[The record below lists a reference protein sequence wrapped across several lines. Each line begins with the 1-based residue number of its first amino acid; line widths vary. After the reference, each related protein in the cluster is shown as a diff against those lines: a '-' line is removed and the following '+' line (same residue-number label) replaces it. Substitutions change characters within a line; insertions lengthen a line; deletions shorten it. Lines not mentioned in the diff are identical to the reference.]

1 MAESV
6 PFELESAAMGSAGE
20 RSSGSSQPLGAMG
33 WLGPGTAGI
42 GATLAAYL
50 ASSAD
55 LPPSFVAAA
64 TLAGALGA
72 YITQAWARLPP
83 AAASAERSRT
93 ARDASEARQ
102 RLLAVVAD
110 SVPDAVVLFSEV
122 GTIQYSNPVAR
133 DLFFEGQSPEG
144 QNFIR
149 LVSAAAAPL
158 REALLGET
166 DRFFSLE
173 VDGRSESYHL
183 SRRTF
188 MADGEPLTLLVVKYM
203 TREIRLREVEVLQ
216 RVVRVISHEVNNSL
230 APISSLM
237 HSARKMADLVGQAE
251 KFARV
256 FDTIDERASHLRT
269 FLEGYAALARLPRPR
284 LAEVSWAPLLSQVS
298 TLYPEVKLP
307 EAPPLPGWFD
317 AAQLEQVAINLI
329 KNARE
334 AGSPDPDIQI
344 ELRTDESFASELD
357 VLDRGPGF
365 SPEAMQNAVLPLYT
379 TKPGGSGMGLAL
391 CREVAEAHGGSLD
404 VSNRPDGGARIR
416 VRLPGRRPR
425 VSDLTRSRLTLTRG

>member
-1 MAESV
+1 
-6 PFELESAAMGSAGE
+6 MGSAGE
-20 RSSGSSQPLGAMG
+20 QSSGSSQPVGAMG
-33 WLGPGTAGI
+33 WLGPATAGV
-42 GATLAAYL
+42 GASLAAYL

-55 LPPSFVAAA
+55 FPAGFVAAA
-64 TLAGALGA
+64 TLAGAMGA
-72 YITQAWARLPP
+72 FITQAWARLP
-83 AAASAERSRT
+83 SATGGLERRAGRGT
-93 ARDASEARQ
+93 TDASEARQ
-102 RLLAVVAD
+102 RLLRVVAD

-188 MADGEPLTLLVVKYM
+188 VADGEPLTLLVVKYM
-203 TREIRLREVEVLQ
+203 TREIRRREVEVLQ

-237 HSARKMADLVGQAE
+237 HSARKMASLVGQAE

-269 FLEGYAALARLPRPR
+269 FLEGYAALARLPPR
-284 LAEVSWAPLLSQVS
+284 AW
-298 TLYPEVKLP
+298 
-307 EAPPLPGWFD
+307 
-317 AAQLEQVAINLI
+317 
-329 KNARE
+329 
-334 AGSPDPDIQI
+334 
-344 ELRTDESFASELD
+344 
-357 VLDRGPGF
+357 
-365 SPEAMQNAVLPLYT
+365 
-379 TKPGGSGMGLAL
+379 
-391 CREVAEAHGGSLD
+391 
-404 VSNRPDGGARIR
+404 
-416 VRLPGRRPR
+416 PR
-425 VSDLTRSRLTLTRG
+425 